1 MIARTGPQ
9 HVYVACVSLVS
20 LFVLAR
26 SLPHVSLT
34 GAVVAALAVLV
45 AESFSVTIRDNVHVS
60 LVNIVFIVIVIVA
73 GAATAVVAALG
84 IMPSVLLR
92 ASKQNG
98 LKAFFNTA
106 QFALSA
112 AAAGVSYLYL
122 LSVMG
127 AAFPSP
133 LGIIAALVAT
143 LMFTLVNL
151 LMVSGIVSAASPDA
165 FWPTLRTTLPAFVV
179 QVPSAFAL
187 AVLSALL
194 LLQSPWAVLFM
205 AVPVLVARYA
215 LMAFEQLDEAYDELV
230 RGFVNAI
237 EMKDLYTRGHSE
249 RVSQLSVLVAEELG
263 ISYDERRLT
272 GYAALLHDVGK
283 VGVSLCII
291 NKPGPLDDAEF
302 EEIKKHPTIGANV
315 LRDIDFLEPAID
327 IVRYHHE
334 RLDGR
339 GYPHG
344 VDEQHLSRLVRIVTA
359 VDAFDAMTSTR
370 SYRRALSIEE
380 AIAELE
386 RCAGAQFDP
395 EVVVALAA
403 CVRRLDW
410 QPTVDFASE
419 AALHGAEIP
428 NAPVGELRRSRGAL
442 PLRRE
447 RRADASSARASRPW
461 GTS

>member
-1 MIARTGPQ
+1 MIARTGPL
-9 HVYVACVSLVS
+9 HIYVACVSLVG
-20 LFVLAR
+20 FAVLAR
-26 SLPHVSLT
+26 SLPNVSVT
-34 GAVVAALAVLV
+34 VAVVAALAVFV
-45 AESFSVTIRDNVHVS
+45 AEYFSVTIRDNVDVS
-60 LVNIVFIVIVIVA
+60 LVNIVFLVIVIVA
-73 GAATAVVAALG
+73 GPETAVVASLG
-84 IMPSVLLR
+84 IMPSELLR
-92 ASKQNG
+92 ASSQKG
-98 LKAFFNTA
+98 LKACFNTA

-112 AAAGVSYLYL
+112 AAAGASYLYL

-127 AAFPSP
+127 TTFPSP

-151 LMVSGIVSAASPDA
+151 VMVSGIVSASSPDA
-165 FWPTLRTTLPAFVV
+165 FWPTLRTTLPAFFV

-215 LMAFEQLDEAYDELV
+215 LMAFEQLDKAYDELV

-263 ISYDERRLT
+263 ISYNERRLT

-291 NKPGPLDDAEF
+291 NKPGPLDDDEF

-334 RLDGR
+334 RLDGK

-344 VDEQHLSRLVRIVTA
+344 VGEEELSDIVRIVTV

-370 SYRRALSIEE
+370 SYRRALRVDD
-380 AIAELE
+380 AIAELR
-386 RCAGAQFDP
+386 RCAGRQVD
-395 EVVVALAA
+395 ERMVEALAVA
-403 CVRRLDW
+403 VERVGW
-410 QPTVDFASE
+410 QPTTDFASE
-419 AALHGAEIP
+419 EQLHGHAIP
-428 NAPVGELRRSRGAL
+428 TGTAQERMVNDRS
-442 PLRRE
+442 
-447 RRADASSARASRPW
+447 DSSEVSP
-461 GTS
+461 